1 MKRTEMTKKEKK
13 KEKKEK
19 NSWTHF
25 DQISKFYKSA
35 KNWNFETKLRT
46 HIH

>member
-1 MKRTEMTKKEKK
+1 MTKKKKETKKEK
-13 KEKKEK
+13 EKEK

-25 DQISKFYKSA
+25 DLISKFDKSA
-35 KNWNFETKLRT
+35 KNRNFETKLRT

>member
-1 MKRTEMTKKEKK
+1 MTKKEKEK
-13 KEKKEK
+13 KEKEKKEKEK

-25 DQISKFYKSA
+25 DQISKFDKSA
-35 KNWNFETKLRT
+35 KNWNFETKRRT